1 MIESVIETE
10 YDLRN
15 IGLIEISNL
24 MEKGDTDISE
34 GVLFFSRA
42 HGVYNSVFYSIGRSS
57 SKTDVLAIRPHRS
70 LLFSLQDAAKCAEVR
85 IPEGSKLLIVP
96 LDDIALGELEQHF
109 ATAPKQV
116 NGFEVQYRKTPLIA
130 GDVNLDLQ
138 KKGPVFVGRCAFD
151 PVENAKRAKELVK
164 MRAHFTEVFSDPKY
178 L

>member
-24 MEKGDTDISE
+24 MEKGDKDISE

-42 HGVYNSVFYSIGRSS
+42 HGVYNSVFYSIGRST
-57 SKTDVLAIRPHRS
+57 SKTDVLAIRPHKS

-85 IPEGSKLLIVP
+85 IPEGRKLLIVP

-109 ATAPKQV
+109 ASAPLKV
-116 NGFEVQYRKTPLIA
+116 NGLEVQYRKTPLIA
-130 GDVNLDLQ
+130 CDVKPDVQ
-138 KKGPVFVGRCAFD
+138 EKGPVFVGRCAFN
-151 PVENAKRAKELVK
+151 PLENAKRAKELAE
-164 MRAHFTEVFSDPKY
+164 MRAYFTEVFSDPKY
-178 L
+178 S